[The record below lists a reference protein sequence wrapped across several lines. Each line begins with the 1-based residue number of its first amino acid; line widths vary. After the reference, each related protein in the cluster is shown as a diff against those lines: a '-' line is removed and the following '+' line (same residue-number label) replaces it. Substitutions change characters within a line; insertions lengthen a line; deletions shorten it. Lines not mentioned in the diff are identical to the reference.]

1 MTEQDPNA
9 YVFDPDTEPGPP
21 DAGRDA
27 VGTTENL
34 DPTEPDD
41 AGCEC
46 TTEGDPE

>member
-27 VGTTENL
+27 VGATENP